1 MKALAKLLCVLCFML
16 TPSASTLAQET
27 WSKGDSILTFF
38 ICAKEKD
45 IMDVALADA
54 KNIEEYSQKL
64 LEKSITQ
71 SCFRLAPP
79 QKFVVEEVITTY
91 IDHQKTDTC
100 VLKIKAKRN
109 KDLVGYVV
117 AAGIP
122 GKGI

>member
-1 MKALAKLLCVLCFML
+1 MY
-16 TPSASTLAQET
+16 
-27 WSKGDSILTFF
+27 
-38 ICAKEKD
+38 
-45 IMDVALADA
+45 DA
-54 KNIEEYSQKL
+54 NIYL

-79 QKFVVEEVITTY
+79 QKFIVAEVITTY
-91 IDHQKTDTC
+91 TDHQNKATC
-100 VLKIKAKRN
+100 VLKIKARSN